1 MTRLA
6 GKAAIVTGAAQG
18 IGLGIAQA
26 LAAAGASVTL
36 ADIADEEGAR
46 AAAEL
51 QAAGAAVEYQH
62 ADVTVEE
69 DVRSLVE
76 AAAARWGRLDIVVN
90 NAGIV
95 AVQTVEQSSL
105 ADWDRVMAVNVRSIF
120 LTTKYA
126 LPHLRKAGGGSILN
140 IASVSS
146 FVAQQG
152 TPAYCASKG
161 AVLMLTKSLALDYGP
176 EHIRVNCLC
185 PGITDTPMLRYHA
198 ATRSG
203 SRGPSAAA
211 AAAGADRRD
220 ALPGGYGP
228 RRRVPVQRRCRRHHG
243 HVAGGGRRVYCGSRV
258 LRARVNV
265 QREMSRGRANASVR
279 MTSPGHWW
287 RTRLRLRRRRRHGC
301 SSGCRRGLYRYS
313 PP

>member
-26 LAAAGASVTL
+26 LAAAGASVTM
-36 ADIADEEGAR
+36 ADIADEEGGR
-46 AAAEL
+46 ATAGL
-51 QAAGAAVEYQH
+51 RAAGAAAEYRH

-76 AAAARWGRLDIVVN
+76 AAATRWGRLDIVVN

-95 AVQTVEQSSL
+95 AVQTVEQSSA
-105 ADWDRVMAVNVRSIF
+105 ADWDRVLAVNVRSIF

-198 ATRSG
+198 RHEADPDAHLRQRLQRVPTGEMLYPEDMGRAAVFLCSEDAG
-203 SRGPSAAA
+203 GITGTSLVVDGGYIAAA
-211 AAAGADRRD
+211 EFYA
-220 ALPGGYGP
+220 PG
-228 RRRVPVQRRCRRHHG
+228 
-243 HVAGGGRRVYCGSRV
+243 
-258 LRARVNV
+258 
-265 QREMSRGRANASVR
+265 
-279 MTSPGHWW
+279 
-287 RTRLRLRRRRRHGC
+287 
-301 SSGCRRGLYRYS
+301 
-313 PP
+313 

>member
-18 IGLGIAQA
+18 IGLGIAHA
-26 LAAAGASVTL
+26 LGAAGASVTL
-36 ADIADEEGAR
+36 ADIADDAGAQ
-46 AAAEL
+46 AVSEL
-51 QAAGAAVEYQH
+51 QAAGAAVQYQH
-62 ADVTVEE
+62 ADVTAEE
-69 DVRSLVE
+69 DIRNLVE
-76 AAAARWGRLDIVVN
+76 TAAAHWGRLDIIVN

-95 AVQTVEQSSL
+95 AVQTVELCST

-120 LTTKYA
+120 LATKYA

-198 ATRSG
+198 RHE
-203 SRGPSAAA
+203 
-211 AAAGADRRD
+211 ADPD
-220 ALPGGYGP
+220 AHL
-228 RRRVPVQRRCRRHHG
+228 RQRLRRVPTGEMLYPEDMGRAAVFLCSDD
-243 HVAGGGRRVYCGSRV
+243 AGGITG
-258 LRARVNV
+258 
-265 QREMSRGRANASVR
+265 
-279 MTSPGHWW
+279 TSLVVDGGYIAAAEFYAPG
-287 RTRLRLRRRRRHGC
+287 
-301 SSGCRRGLYRYS
+301 
-313 PP
+313 